1 MIIDVGVEILCVDGL
16 KPIPIEPWLRL
27 RKEEIIGQD
36 IATIVNFGKVVN
48 GLNILDSFAQGKIE
62 RHQIAKAN
70 EANNPLKN

>member
-1 MIIDVGVEILCVDGL
+1 MDGL
-16 KPIPIEPWLRL
+16 KPIPIEPWLWL
-27 RKEEIIGQD
+27 RREEIIWQD